1 MDQVVIEGILL
12 VEVKYLAMA
21 VIPPMRSK
29 SVLAEVQD
37 LERDKVKVE
46 VLALVQLRYHP
57 NL

>member
-21 VIPPMRSK
+21 VIPPMRYK

>member
-1 MDQVVIEGILL
+1 MIEGILL

-21 VIPPMRSK
+21 VIPPMRYK